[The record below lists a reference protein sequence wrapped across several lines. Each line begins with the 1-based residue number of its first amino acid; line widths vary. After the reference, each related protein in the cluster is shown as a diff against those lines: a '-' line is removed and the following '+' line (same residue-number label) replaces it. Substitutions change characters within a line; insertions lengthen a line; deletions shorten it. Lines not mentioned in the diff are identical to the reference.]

1 MEDVEGL
8 TEQAE
13 ELRGRLR
20 GNEWF
25 LSLNASVQKRCLA
38 GDNLMIANR
47 DEMLEKAA
55 WDKKIF
61 MQTGIFYLNMR
72 TSFQFRFIEWS
83 QTAAALASKT
93 IQTKPISP

>member
-55 WDKKIF
+55 WDK
-61 MQTGIFYLNMR
+61 
-72 TSFQFRFIEWS
+72 RFLCKLGS
-83 QTAAALASKT
+83 S
-93 IQTKPISP
+93 ISICARPSNFVL